1 MTDTMTMTLV
11 ILIKTFDMKR
21 YLIAIFVTILAL
33 ASCAKDLDEC
43 RIIDNNAIDQVTT
56 VLTFTGERPQLDPTT
71 KTAWDAGTESI
82 VWSANDKIKI
92 GFTFNGNWW
101 SQNAAASQ
109 NNKIKFYQSNAVAID
124 SENPSVGTFT
134 VPSGFTGPTTSGDY
148 VFYAVYPGPKIE
160 SDQINTAE
168 IPIILNPNQVPAA
181 DSFDPATDILVG
193 KSRTVTS
200 AGLPTDPLTIFWT
213 RVVAHG
219 NFTLKNFQ
227 DVDGFDDGE
236 TISKVIFTAQE
247 GANLAGKEN
256 LSVTDGKFSGTQIS
270 NVITLDGSNLSF
282 VTGADNKTNLNVWLS
297 VIPTTITSL
306 DVVVET
312 DKATYHKSWSSISKE
327 LKGNARNTMGINM
340 ATATRTAKTE
350 YYWVLKDISNIRPN
364 DVFVIVGNN
373 GSTYAMTNNNGTSN
387 APSAPSVTVSGN
399 RLTTNPGTDIQWT
412 LSKDGDKYTF
422 HPVNSKDTWLY
433 LSGNSVRVGTNSNKY
448 FTINHG
454 NPGEYLTNLYNTT
467 NNYYLLVNNTWGL
480 INNTWGLTRS
490 YPNQTIAFYVRVDAA
505 SHREHDITF
514 SKDTYN
520 RNVNGYTSSFD
531 NNCDGLSLTL
541 TNINNG
547 NSSDQW
553 TTMRAGRKKNASVAT
568 ITTKD
573 AIPEVIRS
581 VTLTITNF
589 NSSSL
594 NSLKLIVSP
603 TSDFSST
610 TEYEFDGII
619 PGEAWATITEPEA
632 YMYYKIVI
640 DHRAAYDNGLFRFN
654 RIVYSE

>member
-21 YLIAIFVTILAL
+21 YLLAIFVTILAL
-33 ASCAKDLDEC
+33 ASCAKGLDED
-43 RIIDNNAIDQVTT
+43 IIDGNNTNDNNAIDQVTT
-56 VLTFTGERPQLDPTT
+56 VLTFTSERPQLDPST
-71 KTAWDAGTESI
+71 KTAWDADAEAI

-256 LSVTDGKFSGTQIS
+256 LSVTDGTFSGTQIS

-373 GSTYAMTNNNGTSN
+373 GSNYAMTNNNGTGSS
-387 APSAPSVTVSGN
+387 PSAQSVTVSGN
-399 RLTTNPGTDIQWT
+399 KLTTNPGTGIQWHLT
-412 LSKDGDKYTF
+412 KDGDNYTF
-422 HPVNSKDTWLY
+422 YPVGSTETWLY
-433 LSGNSVRVGTNSNKY
+433 CSGNRVRVGTNNNKS
-448 FTINHG
+448 FTVNHG
-454 NPGEYLTNLYNTT
+454 DPGEYVTHLYNTAT
-467 NNYYLLVNNTWGL
+467 NYFLRISSNS
-480 INNTWGLTRS
+480 WGLTSS
-490 YPNQTIAFYVRVDAA
+490 YPNQTVAFYVRVDAA

-514 SKDTYN
+514 SSSTYD
-520 RNVNGYTSSFD
+520 RTVNGYTSSFV
-531 NNCDGLSLTL
+531 NTCDGLSLTL
-541 TNINNG
+541 ANINNG
-547 NSSDQW
+547 NSGNPW
-553 TTMRAGRKKNASVAT
+553 TTMRAGRKNNASVAT
-568 ITTKD
+568 ITTND

-581 VTLTITNF
+581 VTISITSITLSNI
-589 NSSSL
+589 NSI
-594 NSLKLIVSP
+594 KLIVSP

-610 TEYEFDGII
+610 TEYEFDGIV

-632 YMYYKIVI
+632 YLYYKIVI
-640 DHRAAYDNGLFRFN
+640 DHKAASDNGQFQFN